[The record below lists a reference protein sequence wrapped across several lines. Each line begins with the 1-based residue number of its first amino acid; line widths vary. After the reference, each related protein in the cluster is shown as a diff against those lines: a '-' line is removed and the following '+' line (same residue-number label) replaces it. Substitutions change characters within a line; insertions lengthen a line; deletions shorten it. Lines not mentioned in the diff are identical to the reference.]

1 MHKYKKR
8 GLIMNF
14 ILQFIDFVVHLD
26 KNLTQ
31 LAQDFGIWTYLILF
45 LVVFCETGLVI
56 TPFLPGDS
64 MIFVIGA
71 LAASGDLNFPVII
84 AVLIAAAILGDT
96 CNYHIGKF
104 IGPAIFKKDNV
115 KFLKKEYLI
124 KTHNFYEKH
133 GGKTIIIARFIPIIR
148 TFAPFVAGMG
158 SMSYSKFISYNVIG
172 GIAWV
177 ALFSFGG
184 FFFGNIPVVENNFSL
199 VILAIIFIS
208 LVPGVV
214 TFLKERKSSTA
225 K

>member
-1 MHKYKKR
+1 MD
-8 GLIMNF
+8 F
-14 ILQFIDFVVHLD
+14 IIGFFDFVMHLD

-31 LAQDFGIWTYLILF
+31 LAQDFGFWTYLILF
-45 LVVFCETGLVI
+45 LVVFCETGLVV

-71 LAASGDLNFPVII
+71 LAAGGELNFPGII

-104 IGPAIFKKDNV
+104 IGPAIFKRDDV
-115 KFLKKEYLI
+115 RILKKEYLI

-158 SMSYSKFISYNVIG
+158 SMSYPKFISYNVIG
-172 GIAWV
+172 GISWV

-184 FFFGNIPVVENNFSL
+184 FFFGNMPIVENNFSL

-208 LVPGVV
+208 LVPGVI
-214 TFLKERKSSTA
+214 TYIKERKSSAT
-225 K
+225 

>member
-1 MHKYKKR
+1 MNI
-8 GLIMNF
+8 LI
-14 ILQFIDFVVHLD
+14 QFFDFVMHLD

-31 LAQDFGIWTYLILF
+31 LANDFGIWTYLILF
-45 LVVFCETGLVI
+45 LVIFCETGLVV

-71 LAASGDLNFPVII
+71 LAASGELNFPVII
-84 AVLIAAAILGDT
+84 AVLMLAAVLGDT
-96 CNYHIGKF
+96 CNYHLGKF
-104 IGPAIFKKDNV
+104 FGPKVFSKDNV

-124 KTHNFYEKH
+124 RTHEFYEKH
-133 GGKTIIIARFIPIIR
+133 GGKTIIFARFIPIIR

-172 GIAWV
+172 GISWV
-177 ALFSFGG
+177 ALFAFGG

-199 VILAIIFIS
+199 VILAIIAIS
-208 LVPGVV
+208 LLPGVI
-214 TFLKERKSSTA
+214 TFLKNRKAAPS